1 MSSGATD
8 DVSETGARR
17 GARTTRVGST
27 RGASSRPTAGQ
38 AVGKSVA
45 KAAKPLQPTA
55 PARRALAA
63 RAAGSASIGPTAA
76 QLLAAEEEIDMCLT
90 FQSLRFMLA
99 VNVNRE
105 LQQRFW

>member
-1 MSSGATD
+1 MPSEPGGLL
-8 DVSETGARR
+8 ETGARR
-17 GARTTRVGST
+17 STRTTRVNST
-27 RGASSRPTAGQ
+27 RGASSRPTASM

-45 KAAKPLQPTA
+45 KAAKPLEPTT
-55 PARRALAA
+55 PAQRALAA
-63 RAAGSASIGPTAA
+63 RAAGSESIDPTAA